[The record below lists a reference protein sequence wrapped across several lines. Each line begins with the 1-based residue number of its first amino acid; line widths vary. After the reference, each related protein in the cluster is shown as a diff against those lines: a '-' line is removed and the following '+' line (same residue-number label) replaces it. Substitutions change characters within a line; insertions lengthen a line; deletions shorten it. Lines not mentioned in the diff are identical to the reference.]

1 QSNTQYD
8 RTDRNTNAIALIYKG
23 RIDRLH
29 AQASVR
35 NDNYTDYGNQA
46 TGSLGLDFDL
56 TDAWQIGV
64 AGDTCF
70 HAPTFNDMY
79 YPGSVNPDLKPEKSR
94 NIEAHITY
102 AGERTQARLTL
113 FQNKNRDLIV
123 WDNALF
129 KSNNLDSATIRG
141 VTLSGE
147 HNFGDTTIRASA
159 DFLDPRNDDPAPG
172 TNSQLIRRARQVFHV
187 GIEHRIPALK
197 LGAEYQYTGNRYD
210 SVSHPLTFQSEQ
222 TR

>member
-1 QSNTQYD
+1 TNYTASQRRTLSWQNNWQFLPQHRLSLITERVEERIQSNTQYD

-64 AGDTCF
+64 AGDTGF

-113 FQNKNRDLIV
+113 FQNKIRDLIV
-123 WDNALF
+123 
-129 KSNNLDSATIRG
+129 
-141 VTLSGE
+141 
-147 HNFGDTTIRASA
+147 
-159 DFLDPRNDDPAPG
+159 
-172 TNSQLIRRARQVFHV
+172 
-187 GIEHRIPALK
+187 
-197 LGAEYQYTGNRYD
+197 
-210 SVSHPLTFQSEQ
+210 
-222 TR
+222 